1 MTQKNNDP
9 IHKRIA
15 DFTESEL
22 KGTTFVGISS
32 DKEVFLS
39 FQELTPEEELES
51 KVLVKDRFGDEVS
64 TIATVVSV
72 SMEEVTQLVD
82 GLNSALEEIEEEE
95 KNKKPNL
102 LDIGS
107 F

>member
-1 MTQKNNDP
+1 MTQKSNDP

-15 DFTESEL
+15 DFVELEL

-39 FQELTPEEELES
+39 FHNVTPDEELES
-51 KVLVKDRFGDEVS
+51 KILVKDRFGDEVT

-72 SMEEVTQLVD
+72 SIEEVTQMVD
-82 GLNSALEEIEEEE
+82 GLNSALKELEEED
-95 KNKKPNL
+95 KKKPNL